1 MTNIPET
8 GRSPRVQIRLV
19 VIQVLVLSLL
29 ATLGGRLW
37 YLQIREG
44 AEYAKEASGNHV
56 QQVVQPAVRGSILDA
71 RGVALADN
79 ETRLVVSASRT
90 DLMKMKDDGK
100 AVLTK
105 LAGVLGMAPKE
116 VMEKVRL
123 CDAKTPQPCWNGSP
137 YQPIPITDEA
147 TPKQALQIRERA
159 EDFPGITAEPQAV
172 RRYASPGKSNTAQ
185 VLGYLSPVTDEE
197 ITKAQDTDSPY
208 LRSDMVGRS
217 GLERQYDKQ
226 LRGKAGVT
234 RYEVDKLGRVIGRA
248 QSDPAEPGANLV
260 TSIDARVQRVAEYE
274 LNEAMKAARKE
285 HDRNTNRNYEADSG
299 AVVVMEAKTGR
310 VVAMASNPT
319 YDPNA
324 WVGGISSKDYAR
336 LTGKNSNYPLL
347 NRAIQGQS
355 APGSIFKVIPTA
367 AAINAGYSFD
377 GPYECSSS
385 YSIGGQVFKN
395 FESQSFGGIS
405 LGRALEVSCDT
416 VFYRLSHQEW
426 KRDGGNKPKKNAK
439 DWFYK
444 TAHQFGLGQETG
456 IDLPNEVTGR
466 VPDRQWKADYWK
478 ANKDAWCKTGKKG
491 GSYAEQIAYENCLEG
506 NRLRAGDSV
515 NYSIGQGDTLVTP
528 IQMASVYAAL
538 SNGGT
543 MPTPT
548 VGKAVISPDGKTITE
563 IEPKAQGKLPMTKA
577 TLKRIDEALEGVA
590 TRGTAAWRFGGWPQD
605 EIPMHAKTGTAE
617 VYGKQTTSWFA
628 TYTKDYAIV
637 MTIAQGGTGSGASG
651 PAVRNIYN
659 ALYGVSPDGE
669 IDEKKALLPTP
680 QKKLPAIR
688 TDGTIASPK
697 IAKDPVKELQAA
709 QKAAQDGEGTPDGGT
724 APDDGGQDAT
734 VNTPPPANRDTRR
747 RDARRGPG
755 RRGTGRGGP
764 GADPA
769 RPGPGGGGRGGDG
782 RTPDGPRDR
791 GAPPRATAPRRPRG
805 QARRRSAT

>member
-29 ATLGGRLW
+29 GTLGGRLW

-44 AEYAKEASGNHV
+44 DQYAKEASGNHV

-71 RGVALADN
+71 RGVPLADN

-90 DLMKMKDDGK
+90 DLLKMPDDGK

-105 LAGVLGMAPKE
+105 LAGVLGMAPEE
-116 VMEKVRL
+116 VREKVRL

-172 RRYASPGKSNTAQ
+172 RRYPGHGTANTAQ

-197 ITKAQDTDSPY
+197 IQKAQDTSSPY
-208 LRSDMVGRS
+208 LRSDQVGRS
-217 GLERQYDKQ
+217 GLERQYDKE

-234 RYEVDKLGRVIGRA
+234 RYEVDNLGRVIGKAR
-248 QSDPAEPGANLV
+248 SDAARPGANLV
-260 TSIDARVQRVAEYE
+260 TSIDARVQRIAEYE

-285 HDRNTNRNYEADSG
+285 WDRNTNRNYKADSG

-324 WVGGISSKDYAR
+324 WVGGISAKDYAR
-336 LTGKNSNYPLL
+336 LTGKTSNYPLL

-367 AAINAGYSFD
+367 AAVNAGYSFD
-377 GPYECSSS
+377 GPYNCSSS
-385 YSIGGQVFKN
+385 YAIGGQVFKN
-395 FESQSFGGIS
+395 FESQNHGPIS

-416 VFYRLSHQEW
+416 VFYRLAHEEW
-426 KRDGGNKPKKNAK
+426 KRDGGNKPKKKAE

-444 TAHQFGLGQETG
+444 TAHQFGLGKETG

-466 VPDRQWKADYWK
+466 VPDRRWKLDYWK
-478 ANKDAWCKTGKKG
+478 ANKDAWCRTGKKDG
-491 GSYAEQIAYENCLEG
+491 DYAQRIAYENCLEG

-528 IQMASVYAAL
+528 IQMATIYAAIA
-538 SNGGT
+538 NGGT
-543 MPTPT
+543 LYNPT
-548 VGKAVISPDGKTITE
+548 VGKAVISPDGKQVTE
-563 IEPKAQGKLPMTKA
+563 IKPEAHGKLPMTKK
-577 TLKRIDEALEGVA
+577 TRDEIDEALEGVA

-628 TYTKDYAIV
+628 TYTEDYSVV
-637 MTIAQGGTGSGASG
+637 MTISQGGTGSGASG
-651 PAVRNIYN
+651 PAVRKIYN
-659 ALYGVSPDGE
+659 ALYGVSEDGA
-669 IDEKKALLPTP
+669 IDKKKALLPTP
-680 QKKLPAIR
+680 QKKLPKVR
-688 TDGTIASPK
+688 TDGTITSPK
-697 IAKDPVKELQAA
+697 ISKDPAKDRPTA
-709 QKAAQDGEGTPDGGT
+709 TPDARAT
-724 APDDGGQDAT
+724 PADDGATPADPQQTAT
-734 VNTPPPANRDTRR
+734 VPSPEANRDTRR
-747 RDARRGPG
+747 RRRRRGSDPGRPRCGTGG
-755 RRGTGRGGP
+755 RRGT
-764 GADPA
+764 AH
-769 RPGPGGGGRGGDG
+769 
-782 RTPDGPRDR
+782 
-791 GAPPRATAPRRPRG
+791 
-805 QARRRSAT
+805 RRSVT